1 MPRAPVRTDLRIE
14 PLPQLGEAWATWPRG
29 ERAGALRAAATVL
42 RAALHDGGVVQAV
55 RTIDLAVLRVGPSEV
70 LPGAMRPLLGAVT
83 VVHRLVVVRFRDL
96 GGTSRLLVWEPRV
109 PDAPAA
115 DGRRAPVQERDT
127 VISAL
132 ALLGVR
138 AADVD
143 VCGLSHL
150 HGQDPRLVLGTN
162 VAIGTDRAPRPPLFT
177 GAEILLQAREA
188 DTLRAT
194 HVLQRDRYC
203 GAWHGVR
210 DDLLRELDGSAIIG
224 DGVAVVATPG
234 HTDGHQSLV
243 VRTGR
248 GIWVLSGAGHVADA
262 WHPYLSRS
270 PGVLRQI
277 DSSAQEVLVG
287 EGSEDPIDQHDAM
300 VLERA
305 IADAHHDDPRW
316 RCVLPLAEM
325 VPDPRTWPLRPT
337 FVHGGLQAGVLHPPE
352 D

>member
-14 PLPQLGEAWATWPRG
+14 PLPQLAEAWATWPRG

-42 RAALHDGGVVQAV
+42 RAALHDDGLVQAV
-55 RTIDLAVLRVGPSEV
+55 RTIDLAVLRVGPSAV
-70 LPGAMRPLLGAVT
+70 LPGAVRPLLGVVP

-115 DGRRAPVQERDT
+115 DGRRPPVQERDT
-127 VISAL
+127 VVSAL
-132 ALLGVR
+132 ALLGIR
-138 AADVD
+138 ATDVD
-143 VCGLSHL
+143 VCGFSHL
-150 HGQDPRLVLGTN
+150 HGQDPRLVLGTD
-162 VAIGTDRAPRPPLFT
+162 VAIGTDRAPRRPLFPR
-177 GAEILLQAREA
+177 AEILLQAREV

-194 HVLQRDRYC
+194 HALQRDRYS

-210 DDLLRELDGSAIIG
+210 TDLLRELDGSAIIG
-224 DGVAVVATPG
+224 DGLAVVATPG

-243 VRTGR
+243 VRTAR
-248 GIWVLSGAGHVADA
+248 GISVLSGSGHVADA

-270 PGVLRQI
+270 PGVLRQV
-277 DSSAQEVLVG
+277 DGSAREVLIG

-325 VPDPRTWPLRPT
+325 VPDGRTWPMRPT
-337 FVHGGLQAGVLHPPE
+337 FVHGGLQAGVLHPQE